1 MASGLARTA
10 PENPEKSRQTR
21 LTAVNFHESA
31 PDAHL
36 RLDEGDIDGRG
47 ADKKRFAPTATLTD
61 AALADSTPHHQ
72 TIFHYFDD
80 NMLARIAAEYAKGR
94 RLFIQTTDLDGA
106 ARPLE
111 NRRRRNERPSRR
123 ASSHPC
129 HFRPFH
135 QFSPEIPCIALSFR
149 PRRRTPESHMKR
161 PKSRRTSRLPH

>member
-61 AALADSTPHHQ
+61 RCSGGFDSAPPNHFPLFRRQYAREDCGGIRERSAALHP
-72 TIFHYFDD
+72 DD
-80 NMLARIAAEYAKGR
+80 RSR
-94 RLFIQTTDLDGA
+94 RA

-135 QFSPEIPCIALSFR
+135 QFSPEIPCIAWSFR